1 MTRVAIYSALYGS
14 YEPAKPLSVGEST
27 PAYMFTDDPKLTIDG
42 WTVIYEPRP
51 VTLEGRDSPMYQAKW
66 WKTHPR
72 EALGYSADVA
82 IWIDAS
88 ITVAPGFVDKALVWL
103 GSDDWA
109 MCKHPGRG
117 CIYDEA
123 VVSLSMPRYQGIG
136 VQEQVD
142 YYRQIGHP
150 ANWGL
155 FANGVSVRR
164 LTPAVLNLGYQWW
177 WECATR
183 TWQDQLSMPVLV
195 RLAEDLKWNTNIVWG
210 DGWSAAD
217 HPAG

>member
-1 MTRVAIYSALYGS
+1 MTRVAIYSALYGR
-14 YEPAKPLSVGEST
+14 YEPAKPLPVGEST
-27 PAYMFTDDPKLTIDG
+27 PALMLTDDPELTIDG
-42 WTVIYEPRP
+42 WQVIYEPRP

-88 ITVAPGFVDKALVWL
+88 ITVQPGFVDKAQGWL

-117 CIYDEA
+117 CIYEEA
-123 VVSLSMPRYQGIG
+123 AVSLTMPRYQGIG
-136 VQEQVD
+136 VQEQID
-142 YYRQIGHP
+142 YYREIGHP
-150 ANWGL
+150 VNWGL
-155 FANGVSVRR
+155 FANGISVRR
-164 LTPAVLNLGYQWW
+164 LTPAVLDVGYQWW

-183 TWQDQLSMPVLV
+183 TWQDQLSLPVLV
-195 RLAEDLKWNTNIVWG
+195 RLAEGLKWNTNIAWG